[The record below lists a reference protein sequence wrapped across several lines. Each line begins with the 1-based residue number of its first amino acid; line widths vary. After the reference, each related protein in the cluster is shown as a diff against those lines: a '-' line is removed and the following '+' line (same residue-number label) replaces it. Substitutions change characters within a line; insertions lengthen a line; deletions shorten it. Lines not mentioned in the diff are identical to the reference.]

1 MIINTAEISRVK
13 SLSTVKITGLD
24 LSATWL
30 RGKNGLM
37 AFGKFAST
45 ELIGVEQFKSA
56 QSWWQKQ
63 LINLQIQNS
72 LSDPGTGPI
81 LFASFGFQSE
91 SNSSLIFPE
100 VVIGQNEKRAWI
112 TWLGENQMPLIGNLD
127 TNLESRLS
135 ESIVKWSPGSLS
147 ESDWQ
152 QQIATAIELIAKGEI
167 DKVVI
172 ARDLIA
178 NLSQPISPIKIAKLI
193 QNLEQEYPNTW
204 IFLNNGLVGATPELL
219 IRLGK
224 SLVTSRV
231 LAGTIQKSGS
241 EEKDL
246 ALAAS
251 LAKSSK
257 DLEEHEYAVNSVAN
271 ALEKFCTSMNVPES
285 PFVLHLS
292 NVMHLATDV
301 TGVLKDE
308 NRKINILDL
317 VSQLHPSAAV
327 CGTPTSK
334 ANEIIAKLEMMD
346 RGRYAGPVG
355 WLDSK
360 GEGEFGIALRCGQI
374 TKNSDQVR
382 LFAGCGIVAGS
393 NPATELL
400 ESQAKFKPMRTALET
415 L

>member
-1 MIINTAEISRVK
+1 MKINTVEIPRIDN
-13 SLSTVKITGLD
+13 LSAACITGLEI
-24 LSATWL
+24 SVTWL
-30 RGKNGLM
+30 RGKNGLIG
-37 AFGKFAST
+37 FGKKTST
-45 ELIGVEQFKSA
+45 QVLGVERFRTAQF
-56 QSWWQKQ
+56 WWQKQ
-63 LINLQIQNS
+63 LSNLEINNS
-72 LSDPGTGPI
+72 LSDSGTGPI
-81 LFASFGFQSE
+81 VFASFGFQPE
-91 SNSSLIFPE
+91 SKSTLVLPE

-112 TWLGENQMPLIGNLD
+112 TWFGDNPAPSIKNYLPTNEKLNL
-127 TNLESRLS
+127 N
-135 ESIVKWSPGSLS
+135 WSPGSLS

-152 QQIATAIELIAKGEI
+152 NQIDKAIAQIAQGEI
-167 DKVVI
+167 EKVVI
-172 ARDLIA
+172 ARDLIV
-178 NLSQPISPIKIAKLI
+178 NSSQAINIQKLI
-193 QNLEQEYPNTW
+193 QNLETEYPNTW
-204 IFLNNGLVGATPELL
+204 VFLNEGLVGATPELL
-219 IRLGK
+219 IRLGN

-257 DLEEHEYAVNSVAN
+257 DLEEHEYAVNSVAT
-271 ALEKFCTSMNVPES
+271 ALEKFCLSMNVPES

-308 NRKINILDL
+308 FKNANILDL

-327 CGTPTSK
+327 CGTPTEK
-334 ANEIIAKLEMMD
+334 AMQAISNLEMMD
-346 RGRYAGPVG
+346 RARYAGPVG
-355 WLDSK
+355 WFNSK

-374 TKNSDQVR
+374 NENLDQVR

>member
-1 MIINTAEISRVK
+1 MIINTAEISRLK
-13 SLSTVKITGLD
+13 SLSTVKIAGLD

-30 RGKNGLM
+30 RGKNGLI

-45 ELIGVEQFKSA
+45 ELIGGEPFKSA

-63 LINLQIQNS
+63 LLNLQIQNS

-81 LFASFGFQSE
+81 LFASFGFKSE

-204 IFLNNGLVGATPELL
+204 IFLNNGLV
-219 IRLGK
+219 
-224 SLVTSRV
+224 
-231 LAGTIQKSGS
+231 
-241 EEKDL
+241 
-246 ALAAS
+246 
-251 LAKSSK
+251 
-257 DLEEHEYAVNSVAN
+257 
-271 ALEKFCTSMNVPES
+271 
-285 PFVLHLS
+285 
-292 NVMHLATDV
+292 
-301 TGVLKDE
+301 
-308 NRKINILDL
+308 
-317 VSQLHPSAAV
+317 
-327 CGTPTSK
+327 
-334 ANEIIAKLEMMD
+334 
-346 RGRYAGPVG
+346 
-355 WLDSK
+355 
-360 GEGEFGIALRCGQI
+360 
-374 TKNSDQVR
+374 
-382 LFAGCGIVAGS
+382 
-393 NPATELL
+393 
-400 ESQAKFKPMRTALET
+400 
-415 L
+415 